1 MRIRLSRILFPLAVL
16 VLLGGCT
23 TLPQESVSQVDEQH
37 VARVESAAAR
47 AGTKIYWMSKPL
59 KSTAAP
65 N

>member
-1 MRIRLSRILFPLAVL
+1 MRMRVSRILFPVA

-23 TLPQESVSQVDEQH
+23 SLPQQSASEVDEQQ

-59 KSTAAP
+59 RSTAAS

>member
-1 MRIRLSRILFPLAVL
+1 MRTRVPRILFPAA

-23 TLPQESVSQVDEQH
+23 TLPQASVSQVDEQQ

-59 KSTAAP
+59 KPTAAS